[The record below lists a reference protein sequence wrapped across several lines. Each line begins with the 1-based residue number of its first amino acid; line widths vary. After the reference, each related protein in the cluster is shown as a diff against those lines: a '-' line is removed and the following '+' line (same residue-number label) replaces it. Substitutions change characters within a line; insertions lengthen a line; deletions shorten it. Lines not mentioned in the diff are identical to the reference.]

1 MNQLRV
7 AHLSILRNFNL
18 LGNPN
23 DQTAEIQ
30 SQCQG
35 QYLPR
40 NTLQNRGNR
49 QCRHC
54 RRRSQR
60 NTGPLGVFWLV
71 GWEKLGAKHV
81 CGVDFFFLFFY
92 YYLETQSWPSI
103 CGPCFLCSNMRPRLE
118 TPRGKKWFV
127 GKSYIANGFVG
138 KSYIAKSKGVHTGV
152 RLVVL
157 DYKSYWIIILLE

>member
-23 DQTAEIQ
+23 DRTAEIQ

-60 NTGPLGVFWLV
+60 NTGPLGVF
-71 GWEKLGAKHV
+71 
-81 CGVDFFFLFFY
+81 
-92 YYLETQSWPSI
+92 
-103 CGPCFLCSNMRPRLE
+103 
-118 TPRGKKWFV
+118 
-127 GKSYIANGFVG
+127 
-138 KSYIAKSKGVHTGV
+138 
-152 RLVVL
+152 
-157 DYKSYWIIILLE
+157 